1 MAMAV
6 IDRLSTFVVD
16 IAEHHPGA
24 VVGAT
29 AAVSGTVLAVVDG
42 SLTPSVAA
50 AAAVLSAMT
59 GLVVT
64 VLKVLLADIR
74 HLRARITELE
84 HAERERAAAMDAE
97 RADLI
102 ARIRQLE
109 DRDRGDGR

>member
-1 MAMAV
+1 MTV
-6 IDRLSTFVVD
+6 IDRLSSLVVD
-16 IAEHHPGA
+16 IAENHPGA
-24 VVGAT
+24 LMGAV
-29 AAVSGTVLAVVDG
+29 AAVSGTILGVVDG
-42 SLTPSVAA
+42 ITPSTT
-50 AAAVLSAMT
+50 AAVGMITAVS

-64 VLKVLLADIR
+64 VMKVLLADIR

-109 DRDRGDGR
+109 DMLRGDGR